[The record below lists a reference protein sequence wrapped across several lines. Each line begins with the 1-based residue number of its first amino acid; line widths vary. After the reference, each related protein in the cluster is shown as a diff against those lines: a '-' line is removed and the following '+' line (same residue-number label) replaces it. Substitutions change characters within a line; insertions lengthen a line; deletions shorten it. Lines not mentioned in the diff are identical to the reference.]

1 MLNEKLNLYNPEWL
15 ELVFSGKNKQYGAYE
30 LRQNYNRTMAK
41 AMGIAFTVVISA
53 SCIFTF
59 AGGHT
64 KNVQPPSTKDSMI
77 TVVIPPVQPHRQE
90 VKQAK
95 PVEPAA
101 TAAPRSPAAPS
112 IKYTIPHIVPGEVD
126 ENPPKID
133 DMAGKEVSNVTSE
146 GKGGQEQMADPTQ
159 GQAQG
164 GAGTDPGVDVNKE
177 YKSVEIMPE
186 PEGGAAGWAKFLNKN
201 LRYPSQAQEE
211 GKSGRVIVSF
221 VVERDGRLT
230 DIVVTG
236 KAGYGMDEEAIRVLK
251 LAKPWKPGKQNGQ
264 PVRVRYSI
272 PMNFQLTEQ
281 Q

>member
-41 AMGIAFTVVISA
+41 AMGIAFSVVITA
-53 SCIFTF
+53 SCAFTF
-59 AGGHT
+59 AGGHV
-64 KNVQPPSTKDSMI
+64 KNIAPPSTKDSMI
-77 TVVIPPVQPHRQE
+77 TVVLPPVQPPKQE

-95 PVEPAA
+95 PIEPSAPAA
-101 TAAPRSPAAPS
+101 AKLSSAPS
-112 IKYTIPHIVPGEVD
+112 IKFTIPHIVPGEVD
-126 ENPPKID
+126 ENPPKIN
-133 DMAGKEVSNVTSE
+133 DMAGKEVSNVTSKGE
-146 GKGGQEQMADPTQ
+146 GGQAQMTDPTQ
-159 GQAQG
+159 EQAQG
-164 GAGTDPGVDVNKE
+164 GAGTSPGVDVNVE
-177 YKSVEIMPE
+177 YKSVEVMPE
-186 PEGGAAGWAKFLNKN
+186 PDGGAAGWAKFLNKN

-236 KAGYGMDEEAIRVLK
+236 KAGYGMDEEAVRVLK
-251 LAKPWKPGKQNGQ
+251 LAKPWKPGRQNGQ

-281 Q
+281 